1 MKKTLKKIYLAIAL
15 DTVVA
20 ASCMYGL
27 FYFNTWTTRFFI
39 LGLLALEI
47 FDLRSAFDY
56 MKVVKRSIKAQEF
69 FEKLH
74 EDDLDK

>member
-15 DTVVA
+15 DTAVVA
-20 ASCMYGL
+20 SCIYGL
-27 FYFNTWTTRFFI
+27 FYFNTWTTKFFI

-47 FDLRSAFDY
+47 FDLVSAFDY
-56 MKVVKRSIKAQEF
+56 MKVIKRSIKAQKF